1 MDDHIFLVNCS
12 VLVVPA
18 SLILC
23 FKGFRVLRWLNY
35 VGLRY
40 WNRLLNCGVETVA
53 RLVRVSR
60 QMEIHRIA

>member
-1 MDDHIFLVNCS
+1 MDDHIFLVNCA

-23 FKGFRVLRWLNY
+23 FKGFRVVRWLNY

-40 WNRLLNCGVETVA
+40 WNRLLNSGVETVA
-53 RLVRVSR
+53 HLVRLPN
-60 QMEIHRIA
+60 QMGVHRIA